1 MKTVRPLRSRNTAF
15 GLVATLALVAIAM
28 PSLTFAQVS
37 EPGVEARQT
46 VEPIDKGGRIKSL
59 RRPTDRPSRLLSKRV
74 ERVTARPEVLCG
86 ALSVFGLVEPGL
98 QSVLLRNGAW
108 ECSPVLANVEPVPDE
123 GPATSL
129 FTLVRGRGSLD
140 PPTIRI
146 KLNELDPATAD
157 SARNTV
163 LSALRSA
170 VRNYGMELPA
180 GHVAALQDMERVD
193 RVETGLRLRITP
205 EMGDAR
211 RLNILLEFVGEP
223 EPELQPEP
231 EETASETAS
240 PEPASL
246 EERMGAAD

>member
-1 MKTVRPLRSRNTAF
+1 MRTVRPLRSRKTGF
-15 GLVATLALVAIAM
+15 GLVATFALVAVVE
-28 PSLTFAQVS
+28 PSPTFAQAS
-37 EPGVEARQT
+37 EPEAETRQT

-59 RRPTDRPSRLLSKRV
+59 RKPTDRPSRLLSKRV

-108 ECSPVLANVEPVPDE
+108 ECSPVLANVEPVPEE

-146 KLNELDPATAD
+146 KLNELDPATSD

-163 LSALRSA
+163 LSAMRSA
-170 VRNYGMELPA
+170 VRNYGMELPT
-180 GHVAALQDMERVD
+180 GHIAALEDMERVD
-193 RVETGLRLRITP
+193 RVENGLRLRITP

-223 EPELQPEP
+223 EPEPTEA
-231 EETASETAS
+231 ASDMAS